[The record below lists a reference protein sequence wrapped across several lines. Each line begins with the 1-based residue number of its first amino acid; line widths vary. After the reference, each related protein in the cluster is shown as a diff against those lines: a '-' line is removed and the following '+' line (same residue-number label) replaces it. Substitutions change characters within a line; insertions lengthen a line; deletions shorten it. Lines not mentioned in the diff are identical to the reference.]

1 MEITILGSGT
11 ATPCLARN
19 ASSVAVETSE
29 NRLLVDIGPGTIRRL
44 CEAGI
49 DVKSVDLILLTHFHA
64 DHVSDLPP
72 LLFAANYEYGA
83 VREEP
88 FHLVGPAGVE
98 QFYEALVKAYGHS
111 IVPRCD
117 RLRINELHNA
127 APDVMTMGD
136 LIIRSRPSRHT
147 FPSLSY
153 RIEAGDVS
161 VTISGD
167 TDFSEDL
174 IELAAGTD
182 LLVCESSFPDQM
194 KTEGHL
200 TPSEAGRIAS
210 AAGAGRLVLT
220 HLYPPCDL
228 EDIVRQAAREYSGEI
243 IKARDLMVL
252 KVC

>member
-11 ATPCLARN
+11 ATPSLARN
-19 ASSVAVETSE
+19 ASSVAVRRAEH
-29 NRLLVDIGPGTIRRL
+29 RLLVDIGPGTIRRM

-49 DVKSVDLILLTHFHA
+49 DVKWIDLILLTHFHA

-72 LLFAANYEYGA
+72 LLFASNYEYGA

-111 IVPRCD
+111 IVPGGE
-117 RLRINELHNA
+117 RLRLKELSNS
-127 APDVMTMGD
+127 APDTMTTGD
-136 LIIRSRPSRHT
+136 FTIHSRPSRHT
-147 FPSLSY
+147 FPSVSY
-153 RIEAGDVS
+153 RIEAGEVS

-182 LLVCESSFPDQM
+182 LLVCECSFPDQM
-194 KTEGHL
+194 KTDGHL

-210 AAGAGRLVLT
+210 AAGAGKLVLT
-220 HLYPPCDL
+220 HFYPPCDR
-228 EDIVRQAAREYSGEI
+228 EDVVKQASRAYSGEI

-252 KVC
+252 KV